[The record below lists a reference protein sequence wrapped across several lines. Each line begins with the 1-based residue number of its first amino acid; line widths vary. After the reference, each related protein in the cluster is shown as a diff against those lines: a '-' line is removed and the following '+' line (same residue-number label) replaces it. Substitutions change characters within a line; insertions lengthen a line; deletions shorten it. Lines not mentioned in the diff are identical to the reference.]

1 MTSSKAILI
10 EDVHGTPFVS
20 ALRCYSKHHFHGQP
34 PASTHGNS
42 NGNTTTSNLPVRS
55 SAHRRADAHSRPST
69 GRRRVLRPHPRPIF
83 FLHRPIPTCK
93 RACDSESNANPTI
106 KRDTPKMKCRSTPFT
121 GLADHLISA
130 ENTLQSCQMF
140 RSFASD
146 TSGCLPKIR
155 FHSGKKCFKYE
166 RCSA

>member
-55 SAHRRADAHSRPST
+55 SAHQRADAHSRPPT
-69 GRRRVLRPHPRPIF
+69 GQRRVPRPRPRPIF
-83 FLHRPIPTCK
+83 SFTEPCPHAHARAIRNPTQIQP
-93 RACDSESNANPTI
+93 SNATHRKWNTDLRHLPDWRTIHALSGRVDTKPTS
-106 KRDTPKMKCRSTPFT
+106 STP
-121 GLADHLISA
+121 
-130 ENTLQSCQMF
+130 
-140 RSFASD
+140 
-146 TSGCLPKIR
+146 
-155 FHSGKKCFKYE
+155 
-166 RCSA
+166 